1 MATSYHRRRDKSA
14 VLFSGASEEMESG
27 QVAESD
33 LPHSEDDVV
42 EPIQFQPAGVG
53 SE

>member
-1 MATSYHRRRDKSA
+1 MLHLTIEGETCQQCFPSW
-14 VLFSGASEEMESG
+14 ASEEMESG
-27 QVAESD
+27 QVVESD